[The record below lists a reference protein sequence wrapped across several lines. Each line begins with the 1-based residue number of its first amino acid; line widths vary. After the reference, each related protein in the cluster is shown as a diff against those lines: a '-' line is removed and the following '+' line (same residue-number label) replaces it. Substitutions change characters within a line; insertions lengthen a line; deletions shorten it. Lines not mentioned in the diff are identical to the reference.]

1 MIEEIVFA
9 GFGGQG
15 VLLAGKMIAQAAMK
29 DNLSATWFPSY
40 GPEMRGGTA
49 NCTVVYSD
57 DEIGS
62 PIASQYDTA
71 VVMNQPSYERFAPMI
86 KPGGT
91 LVVNTSLI
99 KMENPRKD
107 ITIVPVPANEIAEKV
122 GQARSA
128 NVVIAGAFAGYK
140 KHIKTETLGG
150 VVRDTFA
157 AKGEKVIAPNLK
169 ALEAGREAV
178 EGLAS

>member
-15 VLLAGKMIAQAAMK
+15 VLLAGKMVAQAAMN

-71 VVMNQPSYERFAPMI
+71 VVMNQPSYERFAPTI

-107 ITIVPVPANEIAEKV
+107 ITIVPVAANEIAEKV

-128 NVVIAGAFAGYK
+128 NVVMAGAFTGYK
-140 KHIKTETLGG
+140 KHIKMETLGD

-157 AKGEKVIAPNLK
+157 SKGEKVIAPNLK
-169 ALEAGREAV
+169 ALEAGQEAV
-178 EGLAS
+178 AGLTP